1 MQTSHQPVMLEAVI
15 KNLNIVSGG
24 TYVDC
29 TFGRGGHSKN
39 ILKEIGKNGKLIAI
53 DRDIEAAKYAQKNFL
68 SDKRFIFEKNN
79 FSNILSIIERHI
91 GKKKVN
97 GIVLDLGVS
106 SPQLDDPNRGFSFMK
121 DGPIDMRMDTSNNL
135 TAKKWLEEAGVEEIS
150 RVLKNYGE
158 ERYAKRIANSIK
170 NAISDNNLHTTTDL
184 SQIII
189 ECYPKNKKY
198 KKNPA
203 TRSFQAIRIF
213 INKELQELEK
223 ILEDCLKI
231 IAIGG
236 RLVIISFHSLEDRIV
251 KNFINE
257 HSLGKNIISKLPIT
271 NIKKNLSLKKIKVPL
286 TASEKEINK
295 NIRSRSAKIRVAERI

>member
-1 MQTSHQPVMLEAVI
+1 MYASHQPVMLETVI

-39 ILKEIGKNGKLIAI
+39 ILKQIGSDGKLIAI
-53 DRDIEAAKYAQKNFL
+53 DKDIEAEKYAQENF
-68 SDKRFIFEKNN
+68 SNDERFIFEKNN
-79 FSNILSIIERHI
+79 FSNILSII
-91 GKKKVN
+91 KKHNGARKVN

-106 SPQLDDPNRGFSFMK
+106 SPQLDDPRRGFSFMK
-121 DGPIDMRMDTSNNL
+121 DGPIDMRMDTSTDL
-135 TAKKWLEEAGVEEIS
+135 TAKKWLEEAAIEEIS
-150 RVLKNYGE
+150 RVLKIYGE
-158 ERYAKRIANSIK
+158 ERYSQRIAKSIK
-170 NAISDNNLHTTTDL
+170 NAIDENNLHTTTDL

-213 INKELQELEK
+213 INKEIQELEK

-271 NIKKNLSLKKIKVPL
+271 NLKKNLNLKKIKVPL
-286 TASEKEINK
+286 IASEKEIK
-295 NIRSRSAKIRVAERI
+295 ENIRSRSAKIRVAERI